1 MRWKGKQLNASVL
14 RQTQIAA
21 IGTRDFIMQ
30 RQQRRDFRVDFAVRQ
45 PSRQSEQPSNLE
57 FS

>member
-1 MRWKGKQLNASVL
+1 LNASVP

-30 RQQRRDFRVDFAVRQ
+30 RQQRRNFRVDFAVGD
-45 PSRQSEQPSNLE
+45 PLD
-57 FS
+57 